1 VSSLICAVLDD
12 RRNILEDDELKYR
25 TFVRVGSG
33 FSFSDYAEIRA
44 RPWKEYP
51 GGRRPSFTIGSEKGG
66 DDKGDVYLEP
76 EQYDALYTCG
86 P

>member
-1 VSSLICAVLDD
+1 VLDD

-33 FSFSDYAEIRA
+33 FSFSDYAEIRS

-51 GGRRPSFTIGSEKGG
+51 AGRRPSFIIGADKGG
-66 DDKGDVYLEP
+66 DDRGDMYLEP
-76 EQYDALYTCG
+76 EQ
-86 P
+86 